1 MDKTG
6 LTEITATVLQQTK
19 NSIEG
24 MCEVSGL
31 SIGEIIDRMILKWS
45 AKDPEHATQLILDD
59 MVIHTKDLSPEDFN
73 LTVYCILAVIKRSL
87 SKDEPEAIKKVIDEI
102 EQILKD
108 KMVDAD
114 I

>member
-31 SIGEIIDRMILKWS
+31 SIGEIIDRMALKWS
-45 AKDPEHATQLILDD
+45 AKDPEHAMQLILDD
-59 MVIHTKDLSPEDFN
+59 MIIHARDLSPEDFN
-73 LTVYCILAVIKRSL
+73 LTVLGILAVLKRSL
-87 SKDEPEAIKKVIDEI
+87 SKDEPDAIRKVIDEI

-108 KMVDAD
+108 KMVDTNL
-114 I
+114 

>member
-1 MDKTG
+1 MDKTA
-6 LTEITATVLQQTK
+6 LTEIKATVLQQTK

-31 SIGEIIDRMILKWS
+31 SMGEIIDRMALKWS

-59 MVIHTKDLSPEDFN
+59 MIIHTRDLSPEDFDK
-73 LTVYCILAVIKRSL
+73 TVFGILVVLKKSL
-87 SKDEPEAIKKVIDEI
+87 SIDEPDAIKKVIDEI

-108 KMVDAD
+108 KKAD
-114 I
+114 TTL

>member
-31 SIGEIIDRMILKWS
+31 SIGEIIDRMALKWS

-59 MVIHTKDLSPEDFN
+59 MIIHTRNLSPEDTRISSRRPIRLFIPPRS
-73 LTVYCILAVIKRSL
+73 TQEVVCINVI
-87 SKDEPEAIKKVIDEI
+87 AIWLITALPVFPI
-102 EQILKD
+102 
-108 KMVDAD
+108 
-114 I
+114 

>member
-31 SIGEIIDRMILKWS
+31 SIGEIIDRMALKWS
-45 AKDPEHATQLILDD
+45 AKDP
-59 MVIHTKDLSPEDFN
+59 
-73 LTVYCILAVIKRSL
+73 
-87 SKDEPEAIKKVIDEI
+87 
-102 EQILKD
+102 
-108 KMVDAD
+108 
-114 I
+114 